1 MYIPFDRPK
10 KATPKKFQ
18 NLRLAKKQHAKTISK
33 LNREKYVKRA
43 SIVILST
50 QLVLK
55 YKKTHALFTYNSKQV
70 VKNFQK
76 AKKRWFQ
83 NNCAV
88 PLPVD
93 WTPRLNK
100 TTTLSR
106 LSSSQFSIPLCVHFS
121 FSLFNMN
128 EKLWTALSE
137 IQSGNMTTNAAAAK
151 FGISSSTL
159 YRRTE
164 NVAPNPPGRKK
175 IFSDFDEHLLATKN
189 KKEAKEKHP
198 CSTAGQ

>member
-10 KATPKKFQ
+10 KLHQKNFQ
-18 NLRLAKKQHAKTISK
+18 NLRLAKKQHVKTISK

-83 NNCAV
+83 NNWAV
-88 PLPVD
+88 PLPLN

-100 TTTLSR
+100 TTTSFFVSIFYSALRPFLVLSLQYEWKIMDCSIGNSVR
-106 LSSSQFSIPLCVHFS
+106 EYDHQCSGCKVRHIIVNAVQTNRKRGSESSRTKKDI
-121 FSLFNMN
+121 
-128 EKLWTALSE
+128 
-137 IQSGNMTTNAAAAK
+137 
-151 FGISSSTL
+151 FGPW
-159 YRRTE
+159 R
-164 NVAPNPPGRKK
+164 APACNH
-175 IFSDFDEHLLATKN
+175 S
-189 KKEAKEKHP
+189 
-198 CSTAGQ
+198 